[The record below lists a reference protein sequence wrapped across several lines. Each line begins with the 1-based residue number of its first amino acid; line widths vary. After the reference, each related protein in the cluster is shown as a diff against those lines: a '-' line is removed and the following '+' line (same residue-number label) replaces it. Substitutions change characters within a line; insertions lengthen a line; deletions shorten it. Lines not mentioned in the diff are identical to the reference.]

1 VSRIV
6 VVSLASLGAS
16 MVLVTLLV
24 IVLYNPTKLP
34 LELVGIK
41 DYTILDSDESNQDLH
56 SASLLEAIS

>member
-1 VSRIV
+1 
-6 VVSLASLGAS
+6 